1 MREEPIRDIALLLG
15 RGNPPVGEGGGAP
28 VGEGNPPVGEGS
40 RPVREN
46 GAGWVENGMAGWRW
60 AESLRVI
67 ALLLGGSRLTL
78 HVLLLGGK

>member
-1 MREEPIRDIALLLG
+1 MSPISVREEPIRDIALLLG
-15 RGNPPVGEGGGAP
+15 R
-28 VGEGNPPVGEGS
+28 GNPPVGEGS